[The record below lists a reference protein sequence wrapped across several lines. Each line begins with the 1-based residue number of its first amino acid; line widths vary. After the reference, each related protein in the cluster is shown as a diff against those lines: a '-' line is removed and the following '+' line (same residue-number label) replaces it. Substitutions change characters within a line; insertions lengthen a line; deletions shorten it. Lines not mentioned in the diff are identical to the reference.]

1 MPASLRSRLHRF
13 GWRRLPVSPRSRL
26 LRFIG
31 ESVAVLVIVS
41 VVWYFVDP
49 PYSRLLVE
57 ITDRLSTLR
66 IALGD
71 GTSVIYIYFDTPLGE
86 GSIGI
91 KGAGFHFGLILL
103 PVLIAVTPGLK
114 LLRRLKFIAIALGV
128 MFAIHIITILIFA
141 LIIGTSADPAQFGT
155 NPWVI
160 FLVTI
165 GTQLFPALIWVILC
179 FKYWFPQ
186 VEAAGKKKKR

>member
-1 MPASLRSRLHRF
+1 
-13 GWRRLPVSPRSRL
+13 LPVSPRARL
-26 LRFIG
+26 IRFIG
-31 ESVAVLVIVS
+31 EAVGLLIIVS
-41 VVWYFVDP
+41 VVWYFIDP
-49 PYSRLLVE
+49 PYNRLLVE
-57 ITDRLSTLR
+57 ITDRLSSLR

-91 KGAGFHFGLILL
+91 RGAGFHFGLILL

-128 MFAIHIITILIFA
+128 MLAIHIITILIFA

-165 GTQLFPALIWVILC
+165 GTQLFPAMIWVILC
-179 FKYWFPQ
+179 FKYWFPMA
-186 VEAAGKKKKR
+186 EAVGKKKKR